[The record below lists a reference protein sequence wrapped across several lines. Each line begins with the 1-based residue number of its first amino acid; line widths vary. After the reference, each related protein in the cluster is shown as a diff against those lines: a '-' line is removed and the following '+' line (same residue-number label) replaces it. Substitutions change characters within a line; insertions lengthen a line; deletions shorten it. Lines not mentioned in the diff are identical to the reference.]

1 MSLSKCQLS
10 KTRYQNR
17 NNIWITVI
25 EQIFTYYGIIKAGG
39 DSVNEI
45 EAISFKKVNK
55 YYNDFHALK
64 DISFNIPRNS
74 IVGLIGSNGSGKT
87 TMIKCLLNYYND
99 YSGEITIFGE
109 KNNSIIQENSPFAYI
124 PDTAVYYEELTVD
137 EHLDFISRMY
147 KTEEKV
153 EKLIKDFQLESH
165 LNKFPHELSRG
176 NQQKLLICCA
186 LLRDYKLLVADEPFS
201 GLDPRQLNNL
211 RERFLELK
219 DEGKTIILS
228 THLLALIENLCDY
241 YIMIDK
247 GKLIGVG
254 TIQEILAK
262 TPDCKSLED
271 LYLHLSK
278 DGEENDE

>member
-1 MSLSKCQLS
+1 MD
-10 KTRYQNR
+10 KTDA
-17 NNIWITVI
+17 V
-25 EQIFTYYGIIKAGG
+25 
-39 DSVNEI
+39 
-45 EAISFKKVNK
+45 SFKKVNK

-64 DISFNIPRNS
+64 DITFTIPKNS
-74 IVGLIGSNGSGKT
+74 IVGLIGANGSGKT

-99 YSGEITIFGE
+99 YSGEIDVFGE
-109 KNNSIIQENSPFAYI
+109 RNQSITQEEDVFSYI

-137 EHLDFISRMY
+137 EHLDFISQMY
-147 KTEEKV
+147 ESEEKV
-153 EKLIKDFQLESH
+153 DNLIKNFQLESH

-186 LLRDYKLLVADEPFS
+186 LLREYKLLVADEPFS

-211 RERFLELK
+211 RERFQELK
-219 DEGKTIILS
+219 YEGKTIVLS

-262 TPDCKSLED
+262 TPNCKSLED
-271 LYLHLSK
+271 LYLHLSEE
-278 DGEENDE
+278 GVENDE